1 MQTCFPKGNGFKDG
15 RRLGRLV
22 RGHFTLLSLN
32 RLADIANKTLFA
44 CCRSTAAKVLRQTH
58 FKANFIPLA
67 VSDWLPSNLHFT
79 RANLKVSVYPLVR
92 FFFFWYFSHHR
103 FIGYGCLI
111 NQCVPIYNTCFNY
124 LSIIVEFLHR
134 FWAESQASHSFFLQ
148 DTPFPPLSFN

>member
-1 MQTCFPKGNGFKDG
+1 MQIHFPEGNGFKDG

-32 RLADIANKTLFA
+32 RLADIANEMLFA
-44 CCRSTAAKVLRQTH
+44 FCRSTAAKVLRQTH

-92 FFFFWYFSHHR
+92 FFLVFFSSSFHR
-103 FIGYGCLI
+103 IWLSYQSVCA
-111 NQCVPIYNTCFNY
+111 Y
-124 LSIIVEFLHR
+124 LQHLF
-134 FWAESQASHSFFLQ
+134 
-148 DTPFPPLSFN
+148 